1 MDTFVDSSWY
11 YFRYCSPNDESQA
24 FDPAAVRRWM
34 PVAQYVGGV
43 EHAILHLLYSR
54 FFTKVLFDMGQVDF
68 NEPFA
73 ALMNQGQV
81 ILNGAA
87 MSKSKE
93 NMVDLGQQIDEFG
106 VDAVR
111 LTMVFAGPAED
122 DIDWADVSPAGSRKF
137 LARVWRLTVDVQNAG
152 THVTAQSG
160 ADGDTAAGDT
170 AALELRKATHRTIR
184 DATSALD
191 SFRFN
196 VMIARLMELTNATR
210 KAIDGALG
218 PSHPAVREA
227 VENLGIML
235 SLVAPYTAE
244 DMWARLGHEPTVA
257 LAGWPVADAAL
268 IAEET
273 VTCVVQVGGKVRA
286 RLEVPPNI
294 AEPDLIAQVMAD
306 PAVKAALG
314 GRPPSR
320 TVVKPPKL
328 VNLVP

>member
-1 MDTFVDSSWY
+1 
-11 YFRYCSPNDESQA
+11 
-24 FDPAAVRRWM
+24 
-34 PVAQYVGGV
+34 
-43 EHAILHLLYSR
+43 
-54 FFTKVLFDMGQVDF
+54 
-68 NEPFA
+68 
-73 ALMNQGQV
+73 
-81 ILNGAA
+81 
-87 MSKSKE
+87 
-93 NMVDLGQQIDEFG
+93 MVDLGQQIDEFG

-137 LARVWRLTVDVQNAG
+137 LARVWRLAVDVQNAG
-152 THVTAQSG
+152 THAIVQRG

-170 AALELRKATHRTIR
+170 PAAALASTDTAADATAAVELRKATHRTIR

>member
-1 MDTFVDSSWY
+1 
-11 YFRYCSPNDESQA
+11 
-24 FDPAAVRRWM
+24 M

-87 MSKSKE
+87 MSKSKG

-137 LARVWRLTVDVQNAG
+137 LARVWRLAVDVQNAG
-152 THVTAQSG
+152 THAIVQSG
-160 ADGDTAAGDT
+160 AGGDTAAGHT
-170 AALELRKATHRTIR
+170 PAAALASTDAAAVELRKATHRTIR

-286 RLEVPPNI
+286 RLEVPPDI
-294 AEPDLIAQVMAD
+294 AEPDLVAQVMAD
-306 PAVKAALG
+306 PAVQAALG

>member
-1 MDTFVDSSWY
+1 
-11 YFRYCSPNDESQA
+11 
-24 FDPAAVRRWM
+24 
-34 PVAQYVGGV
+34 
-43 EHAILHLLYSR
+43 
-54 FFTKVLFDMGQVDF
+54 
-68 NEPFA
+68 
-73 ALMNQGQV
+73 
-81 ILNGAA
+81 
-87 MSKSKE
+87 
-93 NMVDLGQQIDEFG
+93 
-106 VDAVR
+106 
-111 LTMVFAGPAED
+111 
-122 DIDWADVSPAGSRKF
+122 
-137 LARVWRLTVDVQNAG
+137 VDVQNAG
-152 THVTAQSG
+152 THATAQSG

-170 AALELRKATHRTIR
+170 PAAALASTDTAAGDTAALDLRKATHRTIR

-244 DMWARLGHEPTVA
+244 DMWARLGHKPTVA

-294 AEPDLIAQVMAD
+294 TEPDLIAQVMAD

>member
-11 YFRYCSPNDESQA
+11 YFRYCSPHDGNQA

-73 ALMNQGQV
+73 VLMNQGQV

-87 MSKSKE
+87 MSKSKG

-106 VDAVR
+106 VDAIR

-137 LARVWRLTVDVQNAG
+137 LARVWRLAVDVQNAG
-152 THVTAQSG
+152 THAIVQSG
-160 ADGDTAAGDT
+160 TDGDTAAV
-170 AALELRKATHRTIR
+170 ELRKATHRTIR

-196 VMIARLMELTNATR
+196 VMIARLMELTNVAR

-218 PSHPAVREA
+218 PNHPAVREA

-244 DMWARLGHEPTVA
+244 DMWAHLGHKPTVA

-328 VNLVP
+328 VNLVPGGPI